1 MAGLWQRFTL
11 IFKSKASRALDRA
24 ENPTETLDYSYEQM
38 IQQLQNVKRGV
49 ADVVTAKKRL
59 ELQTQSIEQNVV
71 KLETQ
76 ARQAVAANREDL
88 ARQALE
94 RKAAAQQQ
102 LQGLDAQV
110 QQLQSQQEG
119 LIASQQ
125 QLEAK
130 IESFRS
136 EKEVIK
142 AQYSAAQAQV
152 KIGEAATGIGRG
164 MQDTGMAIQRARD
177 KTEELQARASAIEE
191 LTASG
196 ALEDVTDNRTQ
207 LDRELSQISAS
218 GQVEDELAKLK
229 AEVGPG
235 DDNEGDRARHAGDVV
250 GLGDVLFGRK
260 KLKGPARDRLFA
272 LTTAAVSLDVE
283 CGLKPA
289 GVGAVVFKPLS
300 AGEFAQVDKDVEE
313 LLASVA
319 ASSGSTLER
328 KTDTFGFE
336 WVVVHDPDL
345 EDQVTAVYAVAKE
358 FSERGFGAQLLAA
371 PFRFE
376 GGGHPVYWI
385 YGFKT
390 GHVLAVRPDRREAG
404 ARQPAR
410 AAAEGAAR
418 EGAARRARPDEVVRL
433 VRRADLAT
441 RNRLAH
447 LAGDLRERREPL
459 LERRVIHEEL
469 ADLRAPV
476 RRDDEEGVHR
486 RDLAQVLLRDLRD
499 PARDLLQRAHQ
510 VLGRAGHQR
519 RAAVGR
525 VLAVARDR
533 ADEDVADRVG
543 DDRDREDDQ
552 PDRHAVV
559 AVRVAA
565 AAAAEAAEHAAV
577 EADTREERRRASRRS
592 SRAS

>member
-1 MAGLWQRFTL
+1 MAGLWSRFTL

-38 IQQLQNVKRGV
+38 FQQLQNVKRGV
-49 ADVVTAKKRL
+49 ADVVPAKKRL

-102 LQGLDAQV
+102 LQGLDTQV

-191 LTASG
+191 LTAAG

-218 GQVEDELAKLK
+218 SQVEDELAKLK

-235 DDNEGDRARHAGDVV
+235 DD
-250 GLGDVLFGRK
+250 K
-260 KLKGPARDRLFA
+260 KEIEPGTPA
-272 LTTAAVSLDVE
+272 T
-283 CGLKPA
+283 
-289 GVGAVVFKPLS
+289 
-300 AGEFAQVDKDVEE
+300 
-313 LLASVA
+313 
-319 ASSGSTLER
+319 
-328 KTDTFGFE
+328 
-336 WVVVHDPDL
+336 
-345 EDQVTAVYAVAKE
+345 
-358 FSERGFGAQLLAA
+358 
-371 PFRFE
+371 
-376 GGGHPVYWI
+376 
-385 YGFKT
+385 
-390 GHVLAVRPDRREAG
+390 
-404 ARQPAR
+404 
-410 AAAEGAAR
+410 
-418 EGAARRARPDEVVRL
+418 
-433 VRRADLAT
+433 
-441 RNRLAH
+441 
-447 LAGDLRERREPL
+447 
-459 LERRVIHEEL
+459 
-469 ADLRAPV
+469 
-476 RRDDEEGVHR
+476 
-486 RDLAQVLLRDLRD
+486 
-499 PARDLLQRAHQ
+499 
-510 VLGRAGHQR
+510 
-519 RAAVGR
+519 
-525 VLAVARDR
+525 
-533 ADEDVADRVG
+533 
-543 DDRDREDDQ
+543 
-552 PDRHAVV
+552 
-559 AVRVAA
+559 
-565 AAAAEAAEHAAV
+565 
-577 EADTREERRRASRRS
+577 
-592 SRAS
+592 